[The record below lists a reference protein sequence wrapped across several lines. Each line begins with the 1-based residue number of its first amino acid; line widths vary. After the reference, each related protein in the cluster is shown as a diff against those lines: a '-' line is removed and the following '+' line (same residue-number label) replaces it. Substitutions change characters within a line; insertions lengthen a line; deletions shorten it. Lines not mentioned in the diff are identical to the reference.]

1 MGRLPL
7 VPNRPG
13 HSPTLVVRAT
23 REMVDAV
30 DRRGAAEGRTRS
42 EVVREAVE
50 VGLALLEARTPQ
62 NGGQAELLV
71 QPRWGSWRLT
81 PAKAAIKAT
90 NPTTTAGDIAC
101 PSN

>member
-30 DRRGAAEGRTRS
+30 DRRGAADGLSRS
-42 EVVREAVE
+42 EVVREAVAFW
-50 VGLALLEARTPQ
+50 LALLEARTPQ
-62 NGGQAELLV
+62 D
-71 QPRWGSWRLT
+71 
-81 PAKAAIKAT
+81 AT
-90 NPTTTAGDIAC
+90 TGRETG
-101 PSN
+101 